1 MLWCGSVQTSAN
13 LTTPRCGVALATSGH
28 QAAPALHQFLVLGT
42 SGVDKSKYSGL
53 CSSIFLACMA
63 IDYRQESVELAES
76 EIRSFPGVCLA
87 LDPSL
92 SGRNDRPLFCAS

>member
-1 MLWCGSVQTSAN
+1 MQTSAN

-28 QAAPALHQFLVLGT
+28 QAAPALHQFFVLGT

-76 EIRSFPGVCLA
+76 EIQSFPGVCLA